1 MPVIPSKA
9 KRRGSLQDRFT
20 MKIKKDLERIDYTRN
35 RMAGVLLVDKPKG
48 LSSHDVVDR
57 IRQVFKMKKVG
68 HTGTLDPMATGLLL
82 ICLGR
87 ATKLAAFLQDLNKVY
102 EGKIIFGV
110 TTSTLDSEGEVVEEK
125 DASSLSRERIEEI
138 FTQFQGEIV
147 QTPPMFS
154 AVHQDGKRLYELAR
168 SGKEVKRL
176 PRIVNIHQ
184 LQALRFSFNSHPQ
197 VEFRTHC
204 SKGTYIRSLC
214 ADIGE
219 ASGFGAYQLSLRRT
233 RIGPFDLR
241 QAWKLVDL
249 DGKSREERE
258 EILLSLKDAL
268 PHLPVVIIKG
278 GGEKIIR
285 WGRPLYLSH
294 IHELPSKL
302 EKGDRVRLCTQEGKL
317 LAVGISLQEGTHFC
331 QDRVGF
337 KYLRVLI

>member
-1 MPVIPSKA
+1 
-9 KRRGSLQDRFT
+9 
-20 MKIKKDLERIDYTRN
+20 MKKNEYLEKVD
-35 RMAGVLLVDKPKG
+35 GVLLVDKPKG

-57 IRQVFKMKKVG
+57 IRRIFKMKKVG

-102 EGKIIFGV
+102 EGEMIFGI
-110 TTSTLDSEGEVVEEK
+110 TTSTLDSEGEIAEEK
-125 DASSLSRERIEEI
+125 DASSLSREKIEEI
-138 FTQFQGEIV
+138 FTHFQGEIV

-154 AVHQDGKRLYELAR
+154 AIHQDGKRLYELAR
-168 SGKEVKRL
+168 SGQVVKRL
-176 PRIVNIHQ
+176 PRIVNVHQ
-184 LQALRFSFNSHPQ
+184 LQALRFSLNSHPQ
-197 VEFRTHC
+197 VEFRVHC

-233 RIGPFDLR
+233 GIGPFDLK
-241 QAWKLVDL
+241 QARKLEDL
-249 DGKSREERE
+249 DERNKEERE

-268 PHLPVVIIKG
+268 PHLSLVTIKK
-278 GGEKIIR
+278 GGEKIVK

-294 IHELPSKL
+294 IYELPSNL
-302 EKGDRVRLCTQEGKL
+302 EKGDRVRLCTPEGKL

-331 QDRVGF
+331 GDKMGF
-337 KYLRVLI
+337 RYLRVLI

>member
-1 MPVIPSKA
+1 
-9 KRRGSLQDRFT
+9 
-20 MKIKKDLERIDYTRN
+20 
-35 RMAGVLLVDKPKG
+35 
-48 LSSHDVVDR
+48 
-57 IRQVFKMKKVG
+57 MKKVG

-102 EGKIIFGV
+102 EGEMIFGI
-110 TTSTLDSEGEVVEEK
+110 TTSTLDSEGEIVQEK
-125 DASSLSRERIEEI
+125 DASSLSRGKIEEI
-138 FTQFQGEIV
+138 FTHFRGEIV

-154 AVHQDGKRLYELAR
+154 AIHQGGKRLYELAR
-168 SGKEVKRL
+168 IGQEVKRS
-176 PRIVNIHQ
+176 PRIVNVHE

-197 VEFRTHC
+197 VEFRAHC

-233 RIGPFDLR
+233 RIGPFDLK
-241 QAWKLVDL
+241 QARKLEDL
-249 DGKSREERE
+249 DGKSKEERE

-268 PHLPVVIIKG
+268 PHLPLVTIKRG
-278 GGEKIIR
+278 VEKIVR

-302 EKGDRVRLCTQEGKL
+302 EKGDRVKLCTQEGKL
-317 LAVGISLQEGTHFC
+317 LAVGISLQKGTHFC

>member
-1 MPVIPSKA
+1 
-9 KRRGSLQDRFT
+9 
-20 MKIKKDLERIDYTRN
+20 MKKKEILERIDYTGN
-35 RMAGVLLVDKPKG
+35 RLDGVLLVDKPSG

-57 IRQVFKMKKVG
+57 VRQVFKTKKVG

-87 ATKLAAFLQDLNKVY
+87 ATKLAPFLQVLNKVY
-102 EGKIIFGV
+102 EGKMIFGV
-110 TTSTLDSEGEVVEEK
+110 TTSTLDSEGEIVEEK
-125 DASSLSRERIEEI
+125 DASSLSREKIEEI
-138 FTQFQGEIV
+138 FTHFQGEIV

-154 AVHQDGKRLYELAR
+154 AIHQDGKRLYELAR
-168 SGKEVKRL
+168 SGQEVKRP
-176 PRIVNIHQ
+176 PRIVNVHQ

-197 VEFRTHC
+197 VEFRAHC

-233 RIGPFDLR
+233 RIGPFDLK
-241 QAWKLVDL
+241 QARKLEDL
-249 DGKSREERE
+249 DGKSKQERE

-268 PHLPVVIIKG
+268 PHLPLVTIKRG
-278 GGEKIIR
+278 VEKIVR

-302 EKGDRVRLCTQEGKL
+302 EKGDRVKLCTQEGKL
-317 LAVGISLQEGTHFC
+317 LAVGISLQKGTHFC

>member
-1 MPVIPSKA
+1 
-9 KRRGSLQDRFT
+9 
-20 MKIKKDLERIDYTRN
+20 MKKKEILERIDYTRN
-35 RMAGVLLVDKPKG
+35 RLDGVLLVDKPGG

-57 IRQVFKMKKVG
+57 VRQVFKIKKVG

-87 ATKLAAFLQDLNKVY
+87 ATKLAPFLQGLNKVY
-102 EGKIIFGV
+102 EGKMIFGV
-110 TTSTLDSEGEVVEEK
+110 TTSTLDSEGEIVEEK
-125 DASSLSRERIEEI
+125 DASSLSREKIEEI
-138 FTQFQGEIV
+138 FTHFQGEIV

-154 AVHQDGKRLYELAR
+154 AIHQDGKRLYELAR
-168 SGKEVKRL
+168 SGQEVKRP
-176 PRIVNIHQ
+176 PRIVNVHQ

-197 VEFRTHC
+197 VEFRAHC

-233 RIGPFDLR
+233 RIGPFDLK
-241 QAWKLVDL
+241 QARKLEDL
-249 DGKSREERE
+249 DGKSKEERE

-268 PHLPVVIIKG
+268 PHLPLVTIKRG
-278 GGEKIIR
+278 VEKIVR

-302 EKGDRVRLCTQEGKL
+302 EKGDRVKLCTQEGKL
-317 LAVGISLQEGTHFC
+317 LAVGISLQKGTHFC

>member
-1 MPVIPSKA
+1 
-9 KRRGSLQDRFT
+9 
-20 MKIKKDLERIDYTRN
+20 MKKNEYLEKVD
-35 RMAGVLLVDKPKG
+35 GVLLVDKPKG

-57 IRQVFKMKKVG
+57 IRRIFKMKKVG

-102 EGKIIFGV
+102 EGEMIFGV
-110 TTSTLDSEGEVVEEK
+110 TTSTLDSEGEIAEEK
-125 DASSLSRERIEEI
+125 DASSLSREKIEEI
-138 FTQFQGEIV
+138 FTHFQGEIV

-154 AVHQDGKRLYELAR
+154 AIHQDGKRLYELAR
-168 SGKEVKRL
+168 SGQVVKRL
-176 PRIVNIHQ
+176 PRIVNVHQ
-184 LQALRFSFNSHPQ
+184 LQALRFSLNSHPQ
-197 VEFRTHC
+197 VEFRVHC

-233 RIGPFDLR
+233 GIGPFDLK
-241 QAWKLVDL
+241 QARKLEDL
-249 DGKSREERE
+249 DERNKEERE

-268 PHLPVVIIKG
+268 PHLSLVTIKK
-278 GGEKIIR
+278 GGEKIVK

-294 IHELPSKL
+294 IYELPSNL
-302 EKGDRVRLCTQEGKL
+302 EKGDRVRLCTPEGKL

-331 QDRVGF
+331 GDKMGF
-337 KYLRVLI
+337 RYLRVLI

>member
-1 MPVIPSKA
+1 
-9 KRRGSLQDRFT
+9 
-20 MKIKKDLERIDYTRN
+20 LEKIDYNRN
-35 RMAGVLLVDKPKG
+35 RMDGILLVDKPRG
-48 LSSHDVVDR
+48 PSSHDVVDR
-57 IRQVFKMKKVG
+57 VRQVFKIKKAG
-68 HTGTLDPMATGLLL
+68 HTGTLDPLATGLLL

-87 ATKLAAFLQDLNKVY
+87 ATKLAPFLQDLSKIY
-102 EGKIIFGV
+102 EGKMIFGV
-110 TTSTLDSEGEVVEEK
+110 TTSTLDSEGEIVEEK
-125 DASSLSRERIEEI
+125 DASSLSREKIEEI
-138 FTQFQGEIV
+138 FAHFQGEIV

-154 AVHQDGKRLYELAR
+154 AIHQDGKRLYELAR
-168 SGKEVKRL
+168 SGQEVKRS

-233 RIGPFDLR
+233 RIGPFDLK
-241 QAWKLVDL
+241 QASKLEDL
-249 DGKSREERE
+249 DGKSKEERE
-258 EILLSLKDAL
+258 ENILSLKDAL
-268 PHLPVVIIKG
+268 PHLPLVTIKRG
-278 GGEKIIR
+278 AEKIVR
-285 WGRPLYLSH
+285 WGRPLYLYH

-331 QDRVGF
+331 EDRVGF